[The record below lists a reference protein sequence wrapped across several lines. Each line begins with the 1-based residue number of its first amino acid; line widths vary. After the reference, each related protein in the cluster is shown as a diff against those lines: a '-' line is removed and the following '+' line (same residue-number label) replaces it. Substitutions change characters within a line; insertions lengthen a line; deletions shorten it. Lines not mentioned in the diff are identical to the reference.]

1 MNHCDQLMSTFTVF
15 LAMVS
20 AAALGASAVRKSELV
35 TAVAAKAV
43 HIT

>member
-1 MNHCDQLMSTFTVF
+1 MNHWPHATSNPTVF
-15 LAMVS
+15 FAIAS
-20 AAALGASAVRKSELV
+20 PATLGASAVRNSELV